1 MATAW
6 KISTS
11 ASGVAKGGPEWSSTT
26 KWNEATDAD
35 LYLWEYIQDWTFS
48 ATAVSQFGGIWSE
61 KTPTWANTTEKWT
74 IFTWN
79 DVTQTKGSLGTETI
93 V

>member
-11 ASGVAKGGPEWSSTT
+11 ASGVAKGGPEWSSTVV
-26 KWNEATDAD
+26 WEEATSEA

-48 ATAVSQFGGIWSE
+48 AAAFSQFGGTWSV
-61 KTPTWANTTEKWT
+61 KTEDWSDVTDKWV
-74 IFTWN
+74 ISKWS
-79 DVTQTKGSLGTETI
+79 DITQTKGSLGTETI
-93 V
+93 I